1 MRRSIFVSIN
11 KSFTISILTVQCA
24 TKRTRARKIVFFV
37 VAKIV
42 MRGYEGAVPCFYLGT
57 VLHEN
62 LQHYLSPI
70 ARNQTFKGTSR
81 GNTSYIAALEQ
92 HLFYSSDTQYYY
104 DSSVRPNP
112 YGELQIDVM
121 FWLTSVSKVVSF
133 YLVKY

>member
-1 MRRSIFVSIN
+1 MREQFHV
-11 KSFTISILTVQCA
+11 FTLAPFCMEIYNT
-24 TKRTRARKIVFFV
+24 F
-37 VAKIV
+37 
-42 MRGYEGAVPCFYLGT
+42 
-57 VLHEN
+57 
-62 LQHYLSPI
+62 LSPI